1 MAPSASDA
9 TAAAAGVS
17 SAQLNPLLI
26 RVDVRAGHGAGKPTA
41 KVIEEVTDMIA
52 FAAKC
57 MRAKWVIAPA
67 APVVDAIPT
76 VAETKEA
83 ETSEVPLSVTS
94 AL

>member
-1 MAPSASDA
+1 M
-9 TAAAAGVS
+9 
-17 SAQLNPLLI
+17 
-26 RVDVRAGHGAGKPTA
+26 DVRAGHGAGKPTA

>member
-1 MAPSASDA
+1 M
-9 TAAAAGVS
+9 
-17 SAQLNPLLI
+17 
-26 RVDVRAGHGAGKPTA
+26 DVRAGHGAGKPTA

-57 MRAKWVIAPA
+57 MRAKWVIAAAAPP
-67 APVVDAIPT
+67 APVV
-76 VAETKEA
+76 AETAEAVPLAAVTKEA